1 MPATATATA
10 AATGAAGFDLSQALP
25 PRYGHAMK
33 HALLLILC
41 LSACTSFPSVDAVAA
56 HSTAPP
62 PALLPTEELLAQ
74 TGAIGADA
82 AGQTLAAR
90 AAALRARAAALRNR

>member
-1 MPATATATA
+1 
-10 AATGAAGFDLSQALP
+10 
-25 PRYGHAMK
+25 MK
-33 HALLLILC
+33 HAFVLILC

-62 PALLPTEELLAQ
+62 PALLPTDALLAQ
-74 TGAIGADA
+74 TGAIGAES

-90 AAALRARAAALRNR
+90 AASLRARAAALRQP